1 MATVPS
7 SLNSPSKKNFI
18 GSNSGDRTFR
28 WLTTGTASIIIV
40 LMVGI
45 AALLLAY
52 SWDAL
57 GQYGFGFLTGST
69 WDPVRGTF
77 GIWPYIYGTLVT
89 SFIGL
94 IIATPISIGA
104 ALYVIEY
111 APNWLKTPVSY
122 MVEMLAA
129 IPSIIY
135 GLWGIFALAPFMRF
149 TVEPFL
155 KNVFGGVPVVGGLF
169 QGPSLGKDLLTGG
182 VILAIMI
189 TPTIMAISREVI
201 ATVPST
207 QREGMIGLG
216 ATKWETIWLAVLP
229 YARPGLVGA
238 AVLGLGR
245 ALGETMAV
253 TLVIGNSSTAI
264 TGSLLTPGYTMASA
278 IANQFNEA
286 NGDLHRSAI
295 VAIALTLMIV
305 ASAVNI
311 LARAIVANFSGGPKG
326 ARI

>member
-1 MATVPS
+1 MASVPEA
-7 SLNSPSKKNFI
+7 LKGSKQKFV
-18 GSNSGDRTFR
+18 GHNSGDRLFR
-28 WLTTGTASIIIV
+28 LTSTGIASSIIL

-45 AALLLAY
+45 ALLLLAY
-52 SWDAL
+52 SWDAI
-57 GQYGFGFLTGST
+57 GTYGIGFLTGST
-69 WDPVRGTF
+69 WDPVREVF
-77 GIWPYIYGTLVT
+77 GIWPYVYGTLVT
-89 SFIGL
+89 SVIGL
-94 IIATPISIGA
+94 LLAAPISIGA
-104 ALYVIEY
+104 AIFVIEY
-111 APNWLKTPVSY
+111 APKWLKTPVSY

-155 KNVFGGVPVVGGLF
+155 KNIFGGVPVVGGLF
-169 QGPSLGKDLLTGG
+169 QGPALGKDILTAG

-201 ATVPST
+201 ATVPDT
-207 QREGMIGLG
+207 QREGMIGMG

-229 YARPGLVGA
+229 YASPGLVGA

-286 NGDLHRSAI
+286 NGEVHRSAI
-295 VAIALTLMIV
+295 VGIALTLMIV
-305 ASAVNI
+305 ASAVNVF
-311 LARAIVANFSGGPKG
+311 ARVLVANFSRGPKG